1 MTNRLPS
8 IIFITGPDGVGKTTL
23 ADLLASEL
31 EERGIVV
38 NRGWA
43 RYHNYLS
50 KPLLLLAKC
59 MGLNYREKHGESVV
73 GYHDFHRCSV
83 LAWCFVFLQS
93 VDANIATL
101 TKLVPKVR
109 ANEVLIC
116 DRGPYDTLFDVMIDT
131 GFHQLGM
138 SFWTKIFTWSL
149 RSRTHVVLA
158 VERDLEAALAS
169 PKEELRFD
177 RKLPIK
183 YELYRKYARHFSW
196 ARIQND
202 KALSTGVARI
212 LEALQ
217 CEERESLVG
226 GNHVS

>member
-23 ADLLASEL
+23 ADLLADEL
-31 EERGIVV
+31 RERGVVV

-50 KPLLLLAKC
+50 KPLLLLAKI

-73 GYHDFHRCSV
+73 GYHDFHRCFP
-83 LAWCFVFLQS
+83 LAWAFVFLQS
-93 VDANIATL
+93 IDANISTRS
-101 TKLVPKVR
+101 KIIPKVR

-116 DRGPYDTLFDVMIDT
+116 DRGPYDTVFDVMLDT
-131 GFHQLGM
+131 GFHELGM
-138 SFWTKIFTWSL
+138 SFWTKIFTWAI
-149 RSRTHVVLA
+149 RSREHVVLA

-183 YELYRKYARHFSW
+183 YELYRKYARYFSW
-196 ARIQND
+196 AVVQND
-202 KALSTGVARI
+202 GTPPEGVLKMLRALAI
-212 LEALQ
+212 
-217 CEERESLVG
+217 EEQ
-226 GNHVS
+226 